1 MFQEYT
7 VLSFLLED
15 PLTPVDQLNS
25 DQVIT
30 DQGSVVQSIVS
41 LTRSLRGQL
50 VKCFTTL

>member
-7 VLSFLLED
+7 VLSFLLDD

-30 DQGSVVQSIVS
+30 DQLFGKTGPEVIKVFFM
-41 LTRSLRGQL
+41 LN
-50 VKCFTTL
+50 